1 LAYDPLIFLQSTER
15 IYDVLKWQ
23 GIKNLSQK
31 EIEENNQYNLQIMNS
46 RREGATLSLSLAA
59 TKDAVI
65 KQTHKE
71 SKVIPLQAR
80 FGPESG

>member
-1 LAYDPLIFLQSTER
+1 LAYDPLIFLQRTER